1 MIHSRLGRAIL
12 EMDSSIVTGNMRYG
26 RTAQDLWVLEC
37 VIAKVYIIPTTNYSM
52 DWSLGGINEADGSV
66 CC

>member
-1 MIHSRLGRAIL
+1 
-12 EMDSSIVTGNMRYG
+12 MDSSILAGDMRYG